1 MIVQSYRLFS
11 PRQIRTDFIN
21 LPINKN
27 NVLVRPTYLSI
38 CAADQRYYQGRR
50 DPAVLAKKLPMALIH
65 EAVGKVVF
73 DPSGEFKAGDN
84 VVMIP
89 NTPVES
95 DNIIKENYLRTS
107 LFRSSGYDGF
117 MQGIVDIER
126 SRIIKYEKIEN
137 RIAVL
142 LELISVAMNA
152 LEHFESYSHLKKQTL
167 GVWGDGS
174 VGYVTAL
181 VLKKTFPNAKVVV
194 FGNRMEKLHYFQF
207 ADEVYQVSNVPSDV
221 RVDHAFECVGGIKAE
236 NAINQIIDIIN
247 PQGSIALMGVSEN
260 NVPINTRMILEK
272 GLTLLGNSRSSY
284 EDFYASIRFIEDNE
298 DVPGYLNS
306 IISDEVEVNA
316 IKDIHTAFERD
327 LSNDFKTIMK
337 WNL

>member
-1 MIVQSYRLFS
+1 MIVQSYRLVS
-11 PRQIRTDFIN
+11 PKQIRTDFIN

-50 DPAVLAKKLPMALIH
+50 DPVVLAKKLPMALIH
-65 EAVGKVVF
+65 EAVGVIVF
-73 DPSGEFKAGDN
+73 DPSGEFKPGDK

-89 NTPVES
+89 NTPIET
-95 DNIIKENYLRTS
+95 DNVIKENYLRSS

-126 SRIIKYEKIEN
+126 SRVIKYEKIEN

-194 FGNRMEKLHYFQF
+194 FGNRYEKLHYFQF
-207 ADEVYQVSNVPSDV
+207 ADEIYQVGNVPADV
-221 RVDHAFECVGGIKAE
+221 KVDHAFECVGGIKSE
-236 NAINQIIDIIN
+236 VAINQIIDIIN

-260 NVPINTRMILEK
+260 NVPINTRMVLEK

-284 EDFYASIRFIEDNE
+284 EDFYASIRFIEDND

-306 IISDEVEVNA
+306 IISDEINVNS
-316 IKDIHTAFERD
+316 IKDIHSAFEKD